1 MNQSE
6 FLEAVFNHY
15 GLDYPQGGE
24 KSILCPVHDDSRKSA
39 SVNSDKGV
47 WVCYACEG
55 KGSGIQIV
63 MSRENLTYS
72 DARKWAEK
80 NIGKEKKDTLATP
93 MRGTRRTNGRWTP
106 PRLRSR

>member
-15 GLDYPQGGE
+15 GLTLPLGGE

-47 WVCYACEG
+47 WVCYACNAS
-55 KGSGIQIV
+55 GSGIQII
-63 MSRENLTYS
+63 MGRENLTYPE
-72 DARKWAEK
+72 ARKWAEK
-80 NIGKEKKDTLATP
+80 NIGKESKTAAPSRGRKK
-93 MRGTRRTNGRWTP
+93 NSGRWTP
-106 PRLRSR
+106 PRLRAAL

>member
-1 MNQSE
+1 MNQPE

-15 GLDYPQGGE
+15 GLDLPQGE

-47 WVCYACEG
+47 WVCYACAAG
-55 KGSGIQIV
+55 GSGIQII
-63 MSRENLTYS
+63 MARENLAYPE
-72 DARKWAEK
+72 ARSWAEK
-80 NIGKEKKDTLATP
+80 NIGKESSAPIVHNRRSKKS
-93 MRGTRRTNGRWTP
+93 GRWTP